1 MKDKQTEFVEKLSAE
16 IVAWDVQIDQIKNE
30 MERATAEAKHEHSK
44 TIFALELKRN
54 QAAEKLQGIAMATD
68 DEWEDMKTG
77 AEQIWDEVKGLL
89 KGAIK
94 KTV

>member
-1 MKDKQTEFVEKLSAE
+1 MDKQTEFVEKLSAE

-30 MERATAEAKHEHSK
+30 MERATAEAKHEYSK
-44 TIFALELKRN
+44 TISALELKRN

-89 KGAIK
+89 RGAIK
-94 KTV
+94 KTG

>member
-44 TIFALELKRN
+44 TIFALEQKRN
-54 QAAEKLQGIAMATD
+54 QAAEKLQGISVASE
-68 DEWEDMKTG
+68 DEWEDIKVA
-77 AEQIWDEVKGLL
+77 AEQIWDEVKTLL
-89 KGAIK
+89 RDTIK
-94 KTV
+94 KTG